1 MLQVMI
7 DDYQVLQVN
16 VQNQDDA
23 SLLMERKLQ
32 LHTSIQTSSY
42 SSR

>member
-7 DDYQVLQVN
+7 NDYHGLQLN
-16 VQNQDDA
+16 VQNQVSHMNDA

-32 LHTSIQTSSY
+32 LH
-42 SSR
+42 